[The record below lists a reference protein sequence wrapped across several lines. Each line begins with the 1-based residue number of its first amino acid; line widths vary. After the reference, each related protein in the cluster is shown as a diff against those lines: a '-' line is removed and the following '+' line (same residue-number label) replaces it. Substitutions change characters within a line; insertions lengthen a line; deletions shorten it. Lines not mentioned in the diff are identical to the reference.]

1 MSAVTP
7 ASAAAHEELNAHS
20 EFITRHEPSYEMPR
34 HTPYDDED
42 DDSSVSEPDGGDEAG
57 VMDYRG
63 STEVSRLKSK
73 NYRVS
78 IEFSFSQTSEHYSE
92 HPFDEAKWCAK
103 FNPVEIAADFDW
115 VGEIIRANWVA
126 GTTELVIDI
135 KPYPEFAS
143 KKKLT
148 EYFEENCLEDG
159 QFEACPGDG
168 FWVVSFDDIAEQAAS
183 A

>member
-7 ASAAAHEELNAHS
+7 ASAAAAAAHS

-63 STEVSRLKSK
+63 NTEVTKLTS
-73 NYRVS
+73 NIYEVC

-103 FNPVEIAADFDW
+103 FNPVEIAADFDY
-115 VGEIIRANWVA
+115 VGEIIRANWLA
-126 GTTELVIDI
+126 GTTQLVMEI
-135 KPYPEFAS
+135 KPYEEFRS
-143 KKKLT
+143 KRKIAEFF
-148 EYFEENCLEDG
+148 EYNSPDAG

-168 FWVVSFDDIAEQAAS
+168 FWVVSFDDIAKQAATV
-183 A
+183 